1 MDRRTFNQLAL
12 SGSMAALLPEF
23 LLADKRPIS
32 VQLYSVRDDMQKD
45 LVGTLNA
52 VGKMGYKLVEGA
64 GYNQGK
70 FYGKSPKEFK
80 MILSDAGLSMP
91 SGHFGYGS
99 ANYDPKTK
107 TINDAYKMA
116 INDAAEIGHKYVIAP
131 YMIDEDRKGDNLKRY
146 IEGLNVAGE
155 LCKKAGVKF
164 GYHNHAFEFEK
175 EGNRLIYDM
184 ILQDTDPNLVIL
196 EMDLYWTELGKANTI
211 ELLKKNKGR
220 VHLVHVKDM
229 AKTEKHETV
238 EVGDGSINFQEIFK
252 YTPAAGV
259 KYYVVELEHYVTTP
273 MQGIEKAYKGLKK
286 LKFK

>member
-80 MILSDAGLSMP
+80 MILSDAGLAMP

-196 EMDLYWTELGKANTI
+196 EMDLYWTEFGKANTI

-273 MQGIEKAYKGLKK
+273 MQGIEKAYQGLKK